1 VTARRLLAAL
11 LVLASP
17 PALAEPCAERDP
29 LAAWLRLDH
38 GMKLVGWG
46 ISREGNML
54 EFFHDGAAHFAVIQ
68 TTPHRCATILAMTE
82 RPHARLEP
90 EAPRN
95 HAVPPARRLSEGEE
109 G

>member
-1 VTARRLLAAL
+1 MRRVLALLLACAWH
-11 LVLASP
+11 
-17 PALAEPCAERDP
+17 PAQAEPCAERDP

-54 EFFHDGAAHFAVIQ
+54 EFFHNGASHFAVIQ
-68 TTPHRCATILAMTE
+68 TTPHRCATIIALTE
-82 RPHARLEP
+82 RPYARLEP
-90 EAPRN
+90 EPQRN
-95 HAVPPARRLSEGEE
+95 HATPPARRLQEGEE